1 MIFFMI
7 KRLRYTPKICCR
19 LPLLLPL
26 QVTSVYNLMCLL
38 PTSFMIVQKYLTKQ
52 THKDRDFAINLFF
65 LLRWDHTPQCLCS
78 LLLSLNSK

>member
-7 KRLRYTPKICCR
+7 KRLRYTRKICCR

-26 QVTSVYNLMCLL
+26 QTTSVYSLMCLL
-38 PTSFMIVQKYLTKQ
+38 PTSFMLVQKYLTKP
-52 THKDRDFAINLFF
+52 THKYRDFDIIIFL
-65 LLRWDHTPQCLCS
+65 LLRWDYTPQCLCG